1 MSISQGTRISD
12 SVIGKYNLEIIARER
27 GKIVQRSETHN
38 IVTNIGRQFMAQ
50 SIIAAADIPS
60 ETYSRAVIRYVGFG
74 IGGTRQ
80 SDTILANAAPL
91 TNAYNPLGGMGY
103 PGTTP
108 GTQTDTDPTISGLER
123 PVRIVD
129 GVDGTPGVG
138 GAIWMR
144 NVAWVNNASPATL
157 ALTFPTD
164 SSVRFVALISA
175 VELNGAASMPLSE
188 VGLYTSNA
196 DPSYANG
203 TPPATYPGGGGTL
216 AAYDTFDTIH
226 KTGAI
231 SMEIRWDFRF

>member
-1 MSISQGTRISD
+1 MSISQGTRITD

-60 ETYSRAVIRYVGFG
+60 ETYSRAVIRYIGFG
-74 IGGTRQ
+74 IGGSRQ
-80 SDTILANAAPL
+80 SSALAGEPALMAAYDS
-91 TNAYNPLGGMGY
+91 AGGGGF
-103 PGTTP
+103 PGLVP
-108 GTQTDTDPTISGLER
+108 GSQTDTNPAISGLER

-129 GVDGTPGVG
+129 GVDGTPGGG

-144 NVAWVNNASPATL
+144 KVALIDPL
-157 ALTFPTD
+157 ALGSVFPTD
-164 SSVRFVALISA
+164 TSVRFTVLIAS
-175 VELNGAASMPLSE
+175 VELNGPALSMPLSE
-188 VGLYTSNA
+188 IGLYTSNA

-203 TPPATYPGGGGTL
+203 AAPAAYPGSGAFL
-216 AAYDTFDTIH
+216 AAYDTFDPIH

-231 SMEIRWDFRF
+231 SLEIRWDFRF